1 VNRNSFWEASL
12 DIAKLTSMKRR
23 DFISFG
29 GVSLYG
35 ITTIDSLF
43 KLFGEKNNWQPDG
56 CGFFGRIG
64 LLTPDFDPVPESE
77 ILAMSPRG
85 ISIHSSRVKYVRNN
99 PSSFAESPNIDN
111 ATALLS
117 GLNPKAVLYGFTG
130 SSYTLGI
137 QREQQLVERLQK
149 LTNGIPLIL
158 TCKAAIEAF
167 RVFNAQKIAL
177 IHPPWFSNEINS
189 KGKSYFESQGF
200 RVPFCN
206 QLTPA
211 REFSEVEPADLYQ
224 WIKKNVPRESDL
236 IFIAGNGLRTAGA
249 ISKLESELKKPVI
262 TANQA
267 LLWAALRLFGE
278 IPKVKNYGKLFDHQ
292 K

>member
-1 VNRNSFWEASL
+1 
-12 DIAKLTSMKRR
+12 MKRR

-29 GVSLYG
+29 SVAIYG
-35 ITTIDSLF
+35 ATATDSVF
-43 KLFGEKNNWQPDG
+43 KLFGEKDNWQPDG
-56 CGFFGRIG
+56 CGFLGRIG

-77 ILAMSPRG
+77 IRTMTPQG

-111 ATALLS
+111 ATVLLS
-117 GLNPKAVLYGFTG
+117 SLNPKVVLYGFTS

-137 QREQQLVERLQK
+137 QAEQQLVERLEK
-149 LTNGIPLIL
+149 LTNGIPVIL

-200 RVPFCN
+200 RIPFCN

-211 REFSEVEPADLYQ
+211 REFSEVKPAELYQ
-224 WIKKNVPRESDL
+224 WINKNVPRESDV
-236 IFIAGNGLRTAGA
+236 IFIAGNGLRTAGV

-262 TANQA
+262 TANQV

-278 IPKVKNYGKLFDHQ
+278 TGIPKVKNYGKLFDRQ